1 MTQKLKYLPTQSD
14 RILMH
19 DAVRHI
25 TSARIIS
32 RNLAADQ
39 NIPQFVQRVWI
50 NVSAELSAAMQRIE
64 QSIGKQNQDAFRDN
78 FSNADSLAYHN
89 IQDLIRRMNPEQL
102 YAVENMCT
110 SIVHGEQ
117 IKVEVTND

>member
-64 QSIGKQNQDAFRDN
+64 QSIGKQNQDSFRDN

-117 IKVEVTND
+117 IKVEQI